1 LIRLW
6 TIRKLGDNSKLFG
19 HPKEVYV
26 CLYLIMMR
34 VIKCSMHALI
44 AFQTLLL
51 YLLTV
56 PAQKVW
62 AGDLSQKCLR
72 FYFYRLGLSKLKGLI
87 QLMKLI

>member
-1 LIRLW
+1 
-6 TIRKLGDNSKLFG
+6 
-19 HPKEVYV
+19 
-26 CLYLIMMR
+26 MMR

-72 FYFYRLGLSKLKGLI
+72 CLFFYRLGLSKLKGLI

>member
-1 LIRLW
+1 MELIRLW

-51 YLLTV
+51 YLLTGTRTKGV
-56 PAQKVW
+56 GRRFIAKV
-62 AGDLSQKCLR
+62 S
-72 FYFYRLGLSKLKGLI
+72 
-87 QLMKLI
+87 